1 MQRIFKIAR
10 RLKQSTFLRHN
21 AIYFVGSL
29 SIGFLNYLF
38 YPVLGRV
45 LKPASFG
52 EVQVLASLF
61 LQIGI
66 FLNVLGLLTVNIVA
80 NYNDAAKR
88 NRMISELERLAVLV
102 GVALL
107 AITIGCGGVLRD
119 FFHFGAAL
127 PFILMIVA
135 LLVTVPLAFRSA
147 YLRGIK
153 RFSLVAW
160 VGVIAA
166 LADLLLAAGLAWAGF
181 GSSGVMLGLILAQV
195 IAFGYAANR
204 ARRHGFTEV
213 FDGHFFR
220 LPDFKLLIPE
230 LRYAVLVLVGSLVM
244 TGMYSLDTVVVK
256 HYFDAHTAGLYAG
269 ISTVARI
276 IFFLTA
282 SVTQVL
288 LPSVKLQNNIRENRQ
303 TLWKSVGL
311 LVLVG
316 GVTAAV
322 FALLP
327 QFVIRVLMGA
337 TYLPYAYLL
346 PRLGFV
352 LLAISLLNLFVMYFL
367 ALRRFGIAL
376 IVVVGIVAVLGFIK
390 LDHHSVVAIINNLLY
405 GTAFMFG
412 LLVIWLGATKLS
424 RVLNYGKA
432 R

>member
-1 MQRIFKIAR
+1 MFEFAR
-10 RLKQSTFLRHN
+10 RLKQNTFLRHN

-45 LKPASFG
+45 LRPDAFG

-80 NYNDAAKR
+80 NYDNPAKR
-88 NRMISELERLAVLV
+88 NRMISELERLAALI
-102 GVALL
+102 GVVLL
-107 AITIGCGGVLRD
+107 AITVAAGSLLKD
-119 FFHFGAAL
+119 FFHFGTTL

-135 LLVTVPLAFRSA
+135 LVVSVPLAFRSA

-160 VGVIAA
+160 IGIIASVS
-166 LADLLLAAGLAWAGF
+166 DLLLAAALARAGF
-181 GSSGVMLGLILAQV
+181 GSSGVMLGLVLAQV
-195 IAFGYAANR
+195 AAFGYAANR
-204 ARRHGFTEV
+204 ARRHGFAEV
-213 FDGHFFR
+213 INGHFLR
-220 LPDFKLLIPE
+220 LPDFKLLVPE
-230 LRYAVLVLVGSLVM
+230 LKYALLVLIGSLVM

-256 HYFDAHTAGLYAG
+256 HYFDARTAGLYAG

-282 SVTQVL
+282 SVAQVL
-288 LPSVKLQNNIRENRQ
+288 LPSIKLQHSARDNRQ
-303 TLWKSVGL
+303 TLLKSVGL
-311 LVLVG
+311 LLLIGG
-316 GVTAAV
+316 GVSAV
-322 FALLP
+322 FAALP
-327 QFVIRVLMGA
+327 QIIIRVLMGA

-367 ALRRFGIAL
+367 ALRRFLIAPVVIAGIIATLVL
-376 IVVVGIVAVLGFIK
+376 IG
-390 LDHHSVVAIINNLLY
+390 LDHHSLVSIINDLLY
-405 GTAFMFG
+405 GTIIMFG
-412 LLVIWLGATKLS
+412 LLGAWCSAAQLGKLGY
-424 RVLNYGKA
+424 NGA
-432 R
+432 RP